1 MSKRLVVA
9 FLIAF
14 LLYCVFA
21 ATLVTRKLLVKEDF
35 YSPSATS
42 RAVYGFQD
50 GDIGLLKKTSRKTE
64 VVFPAREV
72 MVGPGFIEG
81 EATKDFVLDW
91 STSPETLPDAKHD
104 RWRETLQGDDKVEL
118 VAFASWVPSP
128 DDPLTNGG
136 GWEAALTF
144 RDPATLEIISGA
156 RLRELGVPE
165 SFSRLSPPRRFQTPV
180 MRLLFRTDGME
191 YPHCVGINIGDQRT
205 GARVS
210 YGLASS
216 NDGPRQDEFVG
227 AWLRVDS
234 ELLIWHDSPVEC
246 RLRFLTG
253 EPQVAEL
260 PQQRG
265 AQVAFDEDLRVQ
277 WLAAME
283 RDPRFSPMDD
293 AFKPAP
299 SSAGEHEA
307 LTKRLR
313 ADSFKSRN
321 RVMNLEFDP
330 ADDLKP
336 KILVRAS
343 SPDFLKEHCGLVTG
357 DGILWN
363 WNGEKT
369 SKDLFL
375 ASIAGAPAREES
387 IRLVF
392 LPNITELSYSIA
404 GLPDMPNPRGI
415 GDLFDATLP
424 RISLPEDIEDAE
436 SHLLGFIGV
445 GSQIAWES
453 NGLWDSSMQSRLPLD
468 RTFRNETP
476 QSLLNWYLDN
486 TPGAHVR
493 YDQAG
498 LVIHINEE
506 KPDWREKLD
515 ELIQKVSLIFF

>member
-1 MSKRLVVA
+1 MSKRLAIA

-14 LLYCVFA
+14 LLYGVVA
-21 ATLVTRKLLVKEDF
+21 ATLVTRTILVKEDF
-35 YSPSATS
+35 YSPAATS
-42 RAVYGFQD
+42 RGVYGFQD
-50 GDIGLLKKTSRKTE
+50 GDIGLLKKTPHKTDI
-64 VVFPAREV
+64 VFPAREV
-72 MVGPGFIEG
+72 MTGPRFIDG
-81 EATKDFVLDW
+81 ETAKDIVLDW
-91 STSPETLPDAKHD
+91 STSPEMAPDGKKD

-128 DDPLTNGG
+128 DDPLTNEG
-136 GWEAALTF
+136 GWEAALSF
-144 RDPATLEIISGA
+144 RDPATLEIISGE
-156 RLRELGVPE
+156 RLRDLGVPE
-165 SFSRLSPPRRFQTPV
+165 SFSRLAPPRRFQTPV
-180 MRLLFRTDGME
+180 IRLLFRTSGIE

-210 YGLASS
+210 YELASS
-216 NDGPRQDEFVG
+216 NDGPSRDEFAG
-227 AWLRVDS
+227 AWLRVDT
-234 ELLIWHDSPVEC
+234 ELLIWHDSPIDC
-246 RLRFLTG
+246 RVRFLTG
-253 EPQVAEL
+253 EPQVAQL

-265 AQVAFDEDLRVQ
+265 AQVAFGEDLRVQ

-283 RDPRFSPMDD
+283 RDPQFSGMDD
-293 AFKPAP
+293 AFKPAA

-307 LTKRLR
+307 LMKRLR

-321 RVMNLEFDP
+321 RVMNIDFDP
-330 ADDLKP
+330 TDEIKP
-336 KILVRAS
+336 GTLVRAS
-343 SPDFLKEHCGLVTG
+343 SPDFLEEHCGLITRE
-357 DGILWN
+357 GILWN
-363 WNGEKT
+363 WSGEKT

-375 ASIAGAPAREES
+375 ASIASAPAREES
-387 IRLVF
+387 LQLVF
-392 LPNITELSYSIA
+392 LPYLAELSYSIA

-415 GDLFDATLP
+415 EDLFDATLP

-445 GSQIAWES
+445 GAQIAWES
-453 NGLWDSSMQSRLPLD
+453 NGLWDNSMQSRLPPD

-486 TPGAHVR
+486 TPGAYVR